1 MERFESELGDV
12 ELKKQYFE
20 RKRKSSELWDE
31 IDSAEALDKVHLSKI
46 HDLRR
51 DADAEPPY
59 VAVKIS
65 DGWKKVYFQQG
76 EEVESFYKRLNY
88 FWKSFNERSS

>member
-1 MERFESELGDV
+1 MERLESELGDV
-12 ELKKQYFE
+12 ELTKQYFE

-31 IDSAEALDKVHLSKI
+31 IDSEEVLDKVHLSKI
-46 HDLRR
+46 QDLRR

-59 VAVKIS
+59 VEVKIS
-65 DGWKKVYFQQG
+65 DEWKKVYFQQG
-76 EEVESFYKRLNY
+76 EEVESFYKRLSF